1 MLVFL
6 ASMCAT
12 TPQQQRR
19 VPRLEELSLDEKIG
33 QLFAVG
39 AHGVFMGQSSPA
51 YQELLHQARDN
62 HVGGFIWFV
71 SNVYETALLNQ
82 KLQEASR
89 VPLLISADLEAGIG
103 MRFSDTTYWPSAM
116 AVAATGD
123 PSFAEKEG
131 RVVAREARALG
142 INHILAP
149 VADVNVD
156 PDNPV
161 INTRSFGE
169 DAADVSRYV
178 SAFIRGVQSEHV
190 LACAK
195 HFPGHGDTHVD
206 SHRTL
211 PVLTVSRQRL
221 EQVELIPFRA
231 AIAANVKSIMPG
243 HLSVPALDS
252 TPVPNRTPPPGE
264 NPYSATREEVTRNG
278 TMPATISGPIIQDL
292 LRRQLGFDGLV
303 VTDAFDMGGLVEHFD
318 PGEAAVR
325 AIEAGEDQILKSP
338 DPDAAIA
345 AVKAAVKS
353 GRIPESRIDES
364 VRRIL
369 AAKVF
374 AGSSEPD
381 AQRIFQTIDSKE
393 HRDLAAEIAR
403 RAVTLVREQSGALPV
418 RRDANALVVFVSD
431 FPETANPL
439 ADFDR
444 EVRRRL
450 QRTPQVALLDS
461 RSTED
466 DARPIVAAAENADVV
481 ILALA
486 VRVRSGAGSIA
497 VPAAARDLVQAVA
510 AKRPVIAISFGTP
523 YLLRE
528 IPATGTYICAYGIQP
543 VMQEAVAA
551 AMFGETPFEGRLPV
565 SIPSSYPRGHG
576 VLRPES

>member
-12 TPQQQRR
+12 TPQQGKR
-19 VPRLEELSLDEKIG
+19 VPRLEQLSLDEKIG
-33 QLFAVG
+33 QMFAFG
-39 AHGVFMGQSSPA
+39 AHGVFMGQSSAA
-51 YQELLHQARDN
+51 YQQLLHQVRDN

-82 KLQEASR
+82 KLQEAAR
-89 VPLLISADLEAGIG
+89 VPLLVSADLEAGVG
-103 MRFSDTTYWPSAM
+103 MRFSDTTFWPSAM

-123 PSFAEKEG
+123 PSLAEQEG

-169 DAADVSRYV
+169 DPQEVSRYV

-195 HFPGHGDTHVD
+195 HFPGHGDTHTD

-211 PVLTVSRQRL
+211 PVLKVSRERL

-231 AIAANVKSIMPG
+231 AIAAKVATIMPG
-243 HLSVPALDS
+243 HLSVPALDP

-264 NPYSATREEVTRNG
+264 NPYAATPDEVTRNG
-278 TMPATISGPIIQDL
+278 TMPATISRPIIQDL
-292 LRRQLGFDGLV
+292 LRRELGFDGLV
-303 VTDAFDMGGLVEHFD
+303 VSDAFDMGGLVEHFD

-338 DPDAAIA
+338 DTDAAIA

-353 GRIPESRIDES
+353 GRVSESRIDES

-369 AAKVF
+369 AAKEST
-374 AGSSEPD
+374 GSPEVDP
-381 AQRIFQTIDSKE
+381 QTIFRTIDSKD
-393 HRDLAAEIAR
+393 HRELAAEIAR
-403 RAVTLVREQSGALPV
+403 RAVTLVREQKGTLPL
-418 RRDANALVVFVSD
+418 RRDANALVVFASD
-431 FPETANPL
+431 FPETVNPL
-439 ADFDR
+439 ADLDR
-444 EVRRRL
+444 ELRRRL
-450 QRTPQVALLDS
+450 QRTPQVAMLDS
-461 RSTED
+461 RSTEN
-466 DARPIVAAAENADVV
+466 DAAPIVAAAENADVV

-497 VPAAARDLVQAVA
+497 VPAAARQLVEAVA

-528 IPATGTYICAYGIQP
+528 IPAVGSYICAYGIQP

-551 AMFGETPFEGRLPV
+551 AIFGEAKFEGRLPV
-565 SIPSSYPRGHG
+565 TIPGLYSRK
-576 VLRPES
+576 